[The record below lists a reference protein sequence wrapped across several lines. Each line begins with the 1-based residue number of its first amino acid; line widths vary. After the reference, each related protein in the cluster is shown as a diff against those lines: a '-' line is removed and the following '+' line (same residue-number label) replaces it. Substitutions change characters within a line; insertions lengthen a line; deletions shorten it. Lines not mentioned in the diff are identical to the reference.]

1 MAEYEPQT
9 YQIMTMIERDMNL
22 QNTTETAINYT
33 QCYPLCFINQVLCI
47 DWQEGIK
54 QVINESIDLVV
65 TDPPYGMQFQ
75 SNHRNVKHKSIQ
87 NDDNLDW
94 LGGWCKELKRV
105 CKPEAHLYIFCSWHK
120 VDEFK
125 KQIGAYFNV
134 KNILIWERT
143 RFIPLI
149 FKVIESLS
157 I

>member
-9 YQIMTMIERDMNL
+9 YQTMIMIERDMNL

-33 QCYPLCFINQVLCI
+33 QCYPLCFVNHVLCM

-54 QVINESIDLVV
+54 QVFDKSVDLVV

-94 LGGWCKELKRV
+94 ETGWCKELKRV
-105 CKPEAHLYIFCSWHK
+105 CKPEAHLYIFCTTLPSSPNYRH
-120 VDEFK
+120 F
-125 KQIGAYFNV
+125 GYFCG
-134 KNILIWERT
+134 
-143 RFIPLI
+143 
-149 FKVIESLS
+149 
-157 I
+157 